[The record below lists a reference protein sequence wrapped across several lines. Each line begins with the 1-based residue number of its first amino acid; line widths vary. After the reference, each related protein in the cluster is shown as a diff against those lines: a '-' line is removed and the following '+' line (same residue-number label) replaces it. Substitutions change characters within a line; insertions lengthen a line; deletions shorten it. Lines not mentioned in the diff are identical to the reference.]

1 MIATDRLFPDVRCPH
16 CGARLDVEER
26 DTQDPAMRFPGD
38 DPHDATWW
46 MQCPRCGH
54 YMLLQVRWVPLYGE
68 PRIAVAT
75 DGAAGTRGESHEG

>member
-46 MQCPRCGH
+46 M
-54 YMLLQVRWVPLYGE
+54 
-68 PRIAVAT
+68 
-75 DGAAGTRGESHEG
+75 